1 MEREVLVETTLRA
14 WRSIDSEENTTSVGG
29 DAARSVCYEF
39 LDWLGDRLLSVHTG
53 KDLTEPMV
61 YNQRRNCTDTTGIP
75 TMGDDWLKQTCQPRG
90 YTPADKAPVELFAN
104 VCLRVYF
111 LDSHVGGWGA

>member
-1 MEREVLVETTLRA
+1 
-14 WRSIDSEENTTSVGG
+14 
-29 DAARSVCYEF
+29 
-39 LDWLGDRLLSVHTG
+39 
-53 KDLTEPMV
+53 
-61 YNQRRNCTDTTGIP
+61 
-75 TMGDDWLKQTCQPRG
+75 MGDDWLQQTCQPRG